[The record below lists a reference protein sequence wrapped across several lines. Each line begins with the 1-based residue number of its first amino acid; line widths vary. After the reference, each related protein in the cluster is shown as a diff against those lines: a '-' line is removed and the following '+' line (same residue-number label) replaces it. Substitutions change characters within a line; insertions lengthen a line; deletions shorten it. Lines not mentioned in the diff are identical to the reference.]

1 MDLLLFIPK
10 ETLVYDKEVVL
21 MLSDWTNEKPMNVL
35 RNLKRGNE
43 WYGIRKGLQRRLIK
57 LLQEEHLEHNWTL
70 ETAYGADVADVYYPA
85 F

>member
-1 MDLLLFIPK
+1 
-10 ETLVYDKEVVL
+10 
-21 MLSDWTNEKPMNVL
+21 MNVL

-70 ETAYGADVADVYYPA
+70 ETAYGRADVADVYYPA
-85 F
+85 FLINGKQTIEYPDFKPEKR

>member
-43 WYGIRKGLQRRLIK
+43 WYGIRKGTSTPLNKVAR
-57 LLQEEHLEHNWTL
+57 EHLEHNWTF
-70 ETAYGADVADVYYPA
+70 ETRGS
-85 F
+85 